1 MPITY
6 TQAVYKDSISDTA
19 TEVLGHS
26 CSFLGVIV
34 TPTVS
39 PDGDAIV
46 TFRDG
51 GASGNI
57 IFKTNLGDAQADD
70 SQSGILWSPIPGMGI
85 RIDTSL
91 WVESTMNTGGG
102 ALTRIAAVTVFYQ

>member
-26 CSFLGVIV
+26 CSFLGVII
-34 TPTVS
+34 TPATS
-39 PDGDAIV
+39 PGGDAIV

-57 IFKTNLGDAQADD
+57 IFKTNIGDAGSDD
-70 SQSGILWSPIPGMGI
+70 SQSGVLWSPIPGMGI
-85 RIDTSL
+85 RIDNNL
-91 WVESTMNTGGG
+91 WVECSVNTDDST
-102 ALTRIAAVTVFYQ
+102 RVAAVTVFYQ